1 MDNFIT
7 GLNEQNPEITLVA
20 GSIKGAMKAASA
32 GSRDLWLV
40 PRDRIRIIDGF
51 NVRVENAAHQE
62 HIRYLADSMKRDG
75 FKVEHPLSGYVARDG
90 DDSLIYVYD
99 GHCRLQALDL
109 AMKEGAEIVAVPVVV
124 GSQTRDMEELTL
136 SLWVSNSGKPL
147 EPLEKA
153 AVCKRLTLFNWNEAT
168 VAQRLGITTNYVRDL
183 LSLIAAPKSVREMVA
198 SGKVSAS
205 MAIQALAKH
214 GNNAQNVLEEGLGRA
229 EAVGK
234 TKVTKRFMSAPSE
247 LVFKVA
253 KKSAPQLFD
262 AAQSIRNDPAFGSL
276 SEETRAK
283 LQGLLDSIDED
294 TQKLV
299 KRQEAAEAKAA

>member
-1 MDNFIT
+1 MKTEIK
-7 GLNEQNPEITLVA
+7 GLNEQNPELTLVA

-40 PRDRIRIIDGF
+40 PRAQIRIIDGF
-51 NVRVENAAHQE
+51 NVRVENAAHKE

-75 FKVEHPLSGYVARDG
+75 FKVEHPLSGYVAREG
-90 DDSLIYVYD
+90 DESVIYVYD
-99 GHCRLQALDL
+99 GHCRLQAVDL
-109 AMKEGAEIVAVPVVV
+109 AMKEGADIAAVPVVV

-153 AVCKRLTLFNWNEAT
+153 AVCKRLVLFNWEESV
-168 VAQRLGITTNYVRDL
+168 VAERLGITPTYVRDL
-183 LSLIAAPKSVREMVA
+183 LSLIASPKAVREMVA

-214 GNNAQNVLEEGLGRA
+214 GNRAQAVLEEGLQRA

-234 TKVTKRFMSAPSE
+234 TKVTQRFMAAPAD
-247 LVFKVA
+247 LVVKVA
-253 KKSAPQLFD
+253 KKSAPELFN
-262 AAQSIRNDPAFGSL
+262 AAVSIRNDPAFGSL
-276 SEETRAK
+276 SEETRTT
-283 LQGLLDSIDED
+283 LQGLLDSIDEG
-294 TQKLV
+294 TKKLA
-299 KRQEAAEAKAA
+299 KRQEGKSAK